1 MEKSRKWFS
10 IKVNMDGYVLLRK
23 LAALL
28 GLRQY
33 KVVFVSLLL
42 LDLLL
47 LGETEKAKQVLALLH
62 NRLESRKWLVDR
74 MIETLNEVL
83 ER

>member
-1 MEKSRKWFS
+1 MEEGRKWIS
-10 IKVNMDGYVLLRK
+10 VKVNTESYILLRR

-33 KVVFVSLLL
+33 KVVFVALLL
-42 LDLLL
+42 LNLLL

-74 MIETLNEVL
+74 MIETLDEVL
-83 ER
+83 QS